1 VCPIIG
7 DFIVTYKGQKIYEF
21 CAQIS
26 GNAPHAHF
34 ILEKDILLKIK
45 LIFISKI
52 LPSRRFIPIVIT
64 LSQCPIT
71 IPDCRLNS
79 RIPRFSWPL
88 YQSYDA
94 PDKSTTRQ
102 DFRYYDQKL
111 DCHLLLR
118 KQKLKQLPL
127 LMFRKKTEKILKKVR
142 IVIFSSS
149 ENFPVFFKIQNC
161 QFIRNSDPKLTQY

>member
-1 VCPIIG
+1 MPKTRLEFGLHGSSNKSDSGTTTTIFTFPFWIGVCPIIG

-94 PDKSTTRQ
+94 PDKSTTR
-102 DFRYYDQKL
+102 R
-111 DCHLLLR
+111 
-118 KQKLKQLPL
+118 
-127 LMFRKKTEKILKKVR
+127 
-142 IVIFSSS
+142 
-149 ENFPVFFKIQNC
+149 
-161 QFIRNSDPKLTQY
+161 LTRWC